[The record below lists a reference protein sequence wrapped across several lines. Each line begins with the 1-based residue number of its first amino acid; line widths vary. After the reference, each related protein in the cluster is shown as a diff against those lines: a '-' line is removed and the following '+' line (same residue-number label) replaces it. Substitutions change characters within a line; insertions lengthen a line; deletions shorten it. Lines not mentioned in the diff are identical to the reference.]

1 MKSQEITIL
10 LLLSIIRLSASKK
23 GYQTILSRKIVTMA
37 VTRNDSCTMWKETKK
52 VETGHIL
59 NSLVATISKCIKKI
73 SLLHQGS
80 KPHNQSR

>member
-10 LLLSIIRLSASKK
+10 LHLSITRLSVSKK
-23 GYQTILSRKIVTMA
+23 GYQTILSKKIVTMA
-37 VTRNDSCTMWKETKK
+37 VIKNDSCTMWKETKK

-73 SLLHQGS
+73 SPLHQGS
-80 KPHNQSR
+80 RPHNQSR